1 MVLLTVRALP
11 KVYSD
16 AFSATMPGKAK
27 EILPTLQA
35 PYTFWKMQA
44 QELPNEMGNGSQT
57 GTTCQSKNSRSR
69 PTNIPSLTSL
79 PQPHFS
85 SFFLRGMHGSC
96 SELIQHIFIFFCMN
110 WSVGKNYSKK
120 NAKVRAVIT
129 STFIYSN
136 IVRERERGERER
148 ERSIWRSEDNFRSQI
163 LPPALMWVL
172 GI

>member
-1 MVLLTVRALP
+1 MRWA
-11 KVYSD
+11 
-16 AFSATMPGKAK
+16 KAAK
-27 EILPTLQA
+27 QGQLANLKTAGHGQ
-35 PYTFWKMQA
+35 
-44 QELPNEMGNGSQT
+44 QT
-57 GTTCQSKNSRSR
+57 YH
-69 PTNIPSLTSL
+69 PSL

-136 IVRERERGERER
+136 IVGGGREKHMEVRG
-148 ERSIWRSEDNFRSQI
+148 
-163 LPPALMWVL
+163 
-172 GI
+172 